1 MSKFTIDKS
10 HFITGEIL
18 RPRKEDHKKE
28 PLAWSIIKAVAR
40 ILAEFGAIASGI
52 EYLLRIIKLLG
63 RF

>member
-1 MSKFTIDKS
+1 M
-10 HFITGEIL
+10 
-18 RPRKEDHKKE
+18 RPRKEGHKKE
-28 PLAWSIIKAVAR
+28 PLVWSIIKAVAR

>member
-1 MSKFTIDKS
+1 M
-10 HFITGEIL
+10 

-28 PLAWSIIKAVAR
+28 PLAWSIIKAIAR

-52 EYLLRIIKLLG
+52 EYLVRFIKSLG